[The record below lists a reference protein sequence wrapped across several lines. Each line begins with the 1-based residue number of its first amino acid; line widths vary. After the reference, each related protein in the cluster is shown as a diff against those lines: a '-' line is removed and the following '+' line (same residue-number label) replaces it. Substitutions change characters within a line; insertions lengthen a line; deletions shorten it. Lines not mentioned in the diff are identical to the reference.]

1 MSDQNEKIIYFV
13 RHGQSVDNPL
23 PIFQGVNSPLSD
35 VGKKQAE
42 LIADRIGNIDFD
54 VLISSPVLRARQTAE
69 IIKNNIDKELEYS
82 DLFVERIKPSSVVDK
97 SNDDLEA
104 KKTFLEWKNSLYTS
118 GLRIED
124 GENFDDLISRADKAL
139 DFLEKRSENKI
150 VVITHG
156 YFLKTILARVVL
168 GDTLSPESFKNF
180 QLRIWT
186 ENTGLSVIKYN
197 ILNDI
202 SPWTLWIY
210 NDHAHLG

>member
-1 MSDQNEKIIYFV
+1 M
-13 RHGQSVDNPL
+13 
-23 PIFQGVNSPLSD
+23 
-35 VGKKQAE
+35 
-42 LIADRIGNIDFD
+42 
-54 VLISSPVLRARQTAE
+54 
-69 IIKNNIDKELEYS
+69 
-82 DLFVERIKPSSVVDK
+82 FVERIKPSSVIDK

-124 GENFDDLISRADKAL
+124 GENFDDLISRADKTL
-139 DFLEKRSENKI
+139 DFLEKRSESRI
-150 VVITHG
+150 VVVTHG

-168 GDTLSPESFKNF
+168 GDTLSPASFKNF

-197 ILNDI
+197 ALNDM